1 MMMSEFIA
9 RTKFEPTAEEYQQ
22 IEEQYYQFEGNK
34 DQFCRSWV
42 RHGGIQ
48 RLSRERVRKINDLKK
63 QLEELNK
70 TYNEDMQFYEDRDA
84 KLCKELNDT
93 RAEKKAALDK
103 LSAIRSVLI

>member
-1 MMMSEFIA
+1 MMISEFID

-22 IEEQYYQFEGNK
+22 IEEQYYNFDGNK

-48 RLSRERVRKINDLKK
+48 RLSRERVRKIEALQK
-63 QLEELNK
+63 QLEKMQK
-70 TYNEDMQFYEDRDA
+70 TYNEDMKFYEDRDA

>member
-48 RLSRERVRKINDLKK
+48 RLSRERVWKIEALQK
-63 QLEELNK
+63 QLEKMQK
-70 TYNEDMQFYEDRDA
+70 TYNEDMKFYEDREA
-84 KLCKELNDT
+84 RLREQLNNAM
-93 RAEKKAALDK
+93 AEKKAALNK
-103 LSAIRSVLI
+103 LSAIRSALN

>member
-1 MMMSEFIA
+1 MMISEFIA
-9 RTKFEPTAEEYQQ
+9 RTKFEPTAEEYDK
-22 IEEQYYQFEGNK
+22 IEEEYYNFDGDK
-34 DQFCRSWV
+34 DKFCRSWV

-63 QLEELNK
+63 QLEEMQK
-70 TYNEDMQFYEDRDA
+70 KHAEEVQFYEKHEA
-84 KLCKELNDT
+84 HLCEQLNNT

>member
-22 IEEQYYQFEGNK
+22 IEEQYYQFDGNK

-48 RLSRERVRKINDLKK
+48 RLSRERVRKIEALQK
-63 QLEELNK
+63 QLNEMQKKHAEEV
-70 TYNEDMQFYEDRDA
+70 QFYEEHEA
-84 KLCKELNDT
+84 HLCEQLNNT
-93 RAEKKAALDK
+93 RTEKKAALDK
-103 LSAIRSVLI
+103 LSAIRSALN

>member
-1 MMMSEFIA
+1 MMISEFIT

-48 RLSRERVRKINDLKK
+48 RLSRERVRKIEALQK
-63 QLEELNK
+63 QLEKMQK
-70 TYNEDMQFYEDRDA
+70 TYNDDMKFYEDREA
-84 KLCKELNDT
+84 RLREQLNNAM
-93 RAEKKAALDK
+93 AEKKAALDK
-103 LSAIRSVLI
+103 LSAIRSALN

>member
-1 MMMSEFIA
+1 MMMSEFID

-22 IEEQYYQFEGNK
+22 IEEQYYQFDGNK

-48 RLSRERVRKINDLKK
+48 RLSRERVRKIEALQK
-63 QLEELNK
+63 QLNEMQKKHAEEV
-70 TYNEDMQFYEDRDA
+70 QFYE
-84 KLCKELNDT
+84 EQLNNT

-103 LSAIRSVLI
+103 LSAIRSALN

>member
-1 MMMSEFIA
+1 M
-9 RTKFEPTAEEYQQ
+9 TKLKRSITTSTVTKISSAE
-22 IEEQYYQFEGNK
+22 
-34 DQFCRSWV
+34 SWV

-103 LSAIRSVLI
+103 LPAIRSVLI

>member
-1 MMMSEFIA
+1 MMISEFIA
-9 RTKFEPTAEEYQQ
+9 RTKFEPTAEEYDK
-22 IEEQYYQFEGNK
+22 IEEEYYNFDGDK
-34 DQFCRSWV
+34 DKFCRSWV

-48 RLSRERVRKINDLKK
+48 GLSRERVRKINDLKK

-93 RAEKKAALDK
+93 RAEKDAALDK
-103 LSAIRSVLI
+103 LAAIRTMLI